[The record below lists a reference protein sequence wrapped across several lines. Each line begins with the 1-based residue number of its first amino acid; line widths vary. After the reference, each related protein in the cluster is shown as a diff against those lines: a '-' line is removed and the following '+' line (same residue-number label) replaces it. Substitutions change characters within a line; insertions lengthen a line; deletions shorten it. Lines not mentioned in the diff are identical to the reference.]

1 MDYMLFILFFLV
13 ALIYSSAGFGG
24 GSLYLAI
31 LSHSA
36 LPVQAVRSLAL
47 LCNGQVTLLSVK
59 RFAWQGYYRNSRMW
73 ILLACSI
80 PCVFIG
86 AAAKLENRTF
96 YLLLAACLIAAGA
109 LIQLQTQWSKRSVSE
124 TQWPVWT
131 VYLAGAGCGLL
142 AGMTGIGGGIYLAP
156 VLYFAAWGDERRIA
170 ATTSLFIAVN
180 SLAGIAGIALNG
192 QPILEP
198 AMWPV
203 IIAVFLGGLIGSWLS
218 VKVLP
223 LHLLRMITSAILIFV
238 GVKLLFDHL

>member
-1 MDYMLFILFFLV
+1 MDYTLFLLFFLV
-13 ALIYSSAGFGG
+13 ALVYSSAGFGG

-59 RFAWQGYYRNSRMW
+59 RFAWEGYYRNRRIW
-73 ILLACSI
+73 ILLACSL
-80 PCVFIG
+80 PCVLAGTAF
-86 AAAKLENRTF
+86 KLDTRAF
-96 YLLLAACLIAAGA
+96 YLLLAFCLMLAGA
-109 LIQLQTQWSKRSVSE
+109 LIQVQAQWSKRSGPSSS
-124 TQWPVWT
+124 WPVWT
-131 VYLAGAGCGLL
+131 VYIAGACCGLL

-156 VLYFAAWGDERRIA
+156 VLYYSAWGDERKIA

-180 SLAGIAGIALNG
+180 SIAALIGIAISG
-192 QPILEP
+192 QPVLEP

-203 IIAVFLGGLIGSWLS
+203 LVAVFLGGLIGSWLS
-218 VKVLP
+218 VRVLP
-223 LHLLRMITSAILIFV
+223 LQVLRMITSAILIFV